1 MFKNRSGIRV
11 EQGKD
16 KDIGSGSDDHE
27 PADAK
32 FADLREEHTEMY
44 QQRAVGVMGSLLNDF
59 AMDSDEREQEE
70 AKLKAA
76 EKKQKLRKSLLWSS
90 A

>member
-1 MFKNRSGIRV
+1 MFKNRSGIRI
-11 EQGKD
+11 EKGKD

-27 PADAK
+27 LADAK

-44 QQRAVGVMGSLLNDF
+44 HQLAVGAMCSLLNDF

-76 EKKQKLRKSLLWSS
+76 AKKQKLRKSLLWSS

>member
-1 MFKNRSGIRV
+1 MFKNRSGIRI
-11 EQGKD
+11 EKGKEE
-16 KDIGSGSDDHE
+16 DIGSGSDDHE
-27 PADAK
+27 LADAK

-44 QQRAVGVMGSLLNDF
+44 QQLAVGAMGSLLNDF

-76 EKKQKLRKSLLWSS
+76 AKKQKLRKSLLWSS